1 MGVTKRKIDFIDKMT
16 LPVFA
21 ATMVWE
27 HRVLKKRQLR
37 ELVDVDAVAPVD
49 DGGKTEHHGDDL
61 LDAIF
66 K

>member
-1 MGVTKRKIDFIDKMT
+1 MGVTKRKIDLIDKMT
-16 LPVFA
+16 LPIFA

-49 DGGKTEHHGDDL
+49 DVNPFPDPLVPLGKE
-61 LDAIF
+61 
-66 K
+66 

>member
-1 MGVTKRKIDFIDKMT
+1 MASTSRKIDFIDKIT

-49 DGGKTEHHGDDL
+49 DGNPVPDPLVPLGY
-61 LDAIF
+61 
-66 K
+66 